1 MNEFVI
7 FPAIDLR
14 QGRVVRLQEGDPNRE
29 TVFSTDPAE
38 VAYRFLRAGA
48 RWLHV
53 INLDGALGEAQAAR
67 ANERAIAQILEIT
80 PEFGAQIQVGGGV
93 RSMEAIARLRAMGVG
108 RVILGTLAI
117 QQPQTL
123 AAAIARWGAEHIAYS
138 LDLRQ
143 GEVQIQGW
151 QRSAPYNPR
160 EVLAR
165 LADYGL
171 RWVIYTDVT
180 RDGLLSGANLEQAA
194 ALTRDPR
201 LRIILAGGVNS
212 IAEVQAARRLGLAGV
227 IIGRA
232 LYDGRID
239 PDALFGQEEEVA
251 DAG

>member
-1 MNEFVI
+1 MDDFFI

-38 VAYRFLRAGA
+38 VAYRFLSAGA

-53 INLDGALGEAQAAR
+53 INLDGALGEEEAAR
-67 ANERAIAQILEIT
+67 ANETAIAQILEIT
-80 PEFGAQIQVGGGV
+80 PEFNAHIQVGGGV
-93 RSMEAIARLRAMGVG
+93 RSMEAITRLLRMGVR

-123 AAAIARWGAEHIAYS
+123 AAAIARWGAERIAYS

-143 GEVQIQGW
+143 GEVQIHGW
-151 QRSAPYNPR
+151 QRSAPYDPA

-171 RWVIYTDVT
+171 RWVIFTDVQ
-180 RDGLLSGANLEQAA
+180 RDGMLTGANLDIAA
-194 ALTRDPR
+194 ALARDPR
-201 LRIILAGGVNS
+201 LRVILAGGVTH
-212 IAEVQAARRLGLAGV
+212 IEEVRQARTRGLAGV
-227 IIGRA
+227 IVGRA
-232 LYDGRID
+232 LYTGELDL
-239 PDALFGQEEEVA
+239 ATLLAEA
-251 DAG
+251 SHAG